1 MSEEGWADHWLRKL
15 WLRGTLC
22 GHLPGTVACLGGMPP
37 VHMGSEPLLRQGL
50 WKAVSCRPHLQ
61 GTGLAVG
68 KG

>member
-37 VHMGSEPLLRQGL
+37 VHMGSEPY
-50 WKAVSCRPHLQ
+50 
-61 GTGLAVG
+61 
-68 KG
+68 